1 MSIKLSKLPF
11 SIDSLEP
18 FISSETIYFH
28 FEKHHAGYVNTLN
41 KLIEGSAYDRLGL
54 SEIMLISA
62 KIPGDKKIF
71 KNAAQ
76 VWNHDFYWK
85 CLKNPA
91 PACPKT
97 VAQYLNECFGSE
109 NSFTQSFVKAG
120 TEHFGS
126 GYVWLI
132 KNEIGL
138 LEIITT
144 SNAKNPLALGQI
156 PLLCCDLWE
165 HAYYLDRQND
175 RTTYLDQ
182 FIQILNWEFVEH
194 NLDQINKKRVSFSPE
209 HNHTK
214 ENTL

>member
-97 VAQYLNECFGSE
+97 VVQYLNECFGSE
-109 NSFTQSFVKAG
+109 NSFIESFVKAG

-144 SNAKNPLALGQI
+144 SNGETATTRTIERDAFHEIALEKI
-156 PLLCCDLWE
+156 DALIVCCE
-165 HAYYLDRQND
+165 RRRASVCRQGGV
-175 RTTYLDQ
+175 R
-182 FIQILNWEFVEH
+182 
-194 NLDQINKKRVSFSPE
+194 
-209 HNHTK
+209 
-214 ENTL
+214 